1 MLGFDGQLLTRRTG
15 APGLMR
21 IELRLLGRFA
31 AVVQGSEPAVLAI
44 AAPRLRAVLA
54 YLAMQPAHAETRE
67 RLATLLWGD
76 STDRQARQSL
86 RQALVALRRELGPHA
101 DALEIE
107 RETIG
112 LVPARIAVD
121 ARELLALAERADAGA
136 AARALELHRGEFLD
150 GLELDVEPFA
160 AWLRTERTR
169 IAAAAARLFE
179 AGAVA
184 ADAAGR
190 GAEAITLA
198 ERLAALDPARE
209 HAQRL
214 VLRLTARH
222 RGREAAL
229 ARADALKI
237 FLREQLDAPP
247 ESETAAL
254 IASIRAMPPS
264 PAARTA
270 PEAPAAEPAPI
281 APGPALPPAQ
291 ASPPRRT
298 LTLGRGALA
307 AAIIGGLALAGIAY
321 DRAGTVAPNTQ
332 PDRAADPS
340 WRSPL
345 IPGAGP
351 DRKALASQGLHALVV
366 LPFDGEGALAAQG
379 DRLAGDVINA
389 LSRVPGMRVI
399 SRSTSRLFRDKP
411 VDVAAVGAELG
422 VRFVVEGSV
431 RREGETL
438 RIDVALTDAKTRLQ
452 VWTQRFERGKAESF
466 AVQDDIARAIARH
479 LHLEIM
485 GEADRSVPP
494 AAEKKPGAPE
504 VQALLAR
511 GWGAMLQ
518 IAAAG
523 TSSGADR
530 YFEEALKRDPENVSA
545 LIGLGGYHVTVVAM
559 FLVADTEPHLVQAE
573 SLLGRAIAKSPSS
586 SMAHYFQGI
595 VHKTRARPNEALASF
610 ARTVELNPSFSL
622 AHAQIGHVLS
632 RIGRLPEALEHIRYA
647 IRLSPKDPNLALWSL
662 FGGQIELERGDDTAA
677 LDWLRRAAALD
688 PKSPF
693 IEATLAAALALTG
706 DKAGA
711 AEHAAKTRALA
722 PWLTTE
728 KMAARLVGL
737 SDQGGQP
744 RRLLKGLKLA
754 FDEPS

>member
-1 MLGFDGQLLTRRTG
+1 
-15 APGLMR
+15 
-21 IELRLLGRFA
+21 
-31 AVVQGSEPAVLAI
+31 
-44 AAPRLRAVLA
+44 
-54 YLAMQPAHAETRE
+54 
-67 RLATLLWGD
+67 LATLLWGD
-76 STDRQARQSL
+76 SSDRQARQSL
-86 RQALVALRRELGPHA
+86 RQALVALRRELGPYA

-112 LVPARIAVD
+112 LVPTRVAVD
-121 ARELLALAERADAGA
+121 ARELLALAERPGGAA
-136 AARALELHRGEFLD
+136 AARALELYRGEFLD
-150 GLELDVEPFA
+150 GLELEAEPFA
-160 AWLRTERTR
+160 EWLRAERAR

-179 AGAVA
+179 AGANA

-190 GAEAITLA
+190 GAEAIALA

-214 VLRLTARH
+214 LLRLTARH

-229 ARADALKI
+229 ARAEALKAL
-237 FLREQLDAPP
+237 LREQLDVPP
-247 ESETAAL
+247 EPETAAL
-254 IASIRAMPPS
+254 IASIRAMPAS
-264 PAARTA
+264 PAARAGVT
-270 PEAPAAEPAPI
+270 EAPAAEVVAAAPPAP
-281 APGPALPPAQ
+281 A
-291 ASPPRRT
+291 PRRT
-298 LTLGRGALA
+298 WTLGRGALA
-307 AAIIGGLALAGIAY
+307 AAVIGGLGLAAIAY
-321 DRAGTVAPNTQ
+321 DRAGTVGPHPQAE
-332 PDRAADPS
+332 RAGDPS

-345 IPGAGP
+345 VPGAGP
-351 DRKALASQGLHALVV
+351 DRKALAAQGIHALVV

-379 DRLAGDVINA
+379 DRLAGDLINA
-389 LSRVPGMRVI
+389 LARVPGMRVI

-431 RREGETL
+431 RLEGETL

-452 VWTQRFERGKAESF
+452 VWTQRFERAKSESF

-494 AAEKKPGAPE
+494 TAEKKPGE
-504 VQALLAR
+504 IQALLAR

-518 IAAAG
+518 IAALG
-523 TSSGADR
+523 TASGADR
-530 YFEEALKRDPENVSA
+530 YFEEVLKRDPENVSA
-545 LIGLGGYHVTVVAM
+545 LIGLGGYHATVVAM
-559 FLVADTEPHLVQAE
+559 FFVADTEPHLAKAE
-573 SLLGRAIAKSPSS
+573 ALLGRAIAKSPGS
-586 SMAHYFQGI
+586 SMAHYFQG
-595 VHKTRARPNEALASF
+595 VLLKTRGRPNEALASF

-622 AHAQIGHVLS
+622 AYAQIGHVLS

-647 IRLSPKDPNLALWSL
+647 IRLSPRDPNLALWSL
-662 FGGQIELERGDDTAA
+662 FGGQIELERGDDAAA
-677 LDWLRRAAALD
+677 LEWLRRAAALD

-693 IEATLAAALALTG
+693 IQASLAAALALQG

-728 KMAARLVGL
+728 KMIARLVGL

-744 RRLLKGLKLA
+744 KRLLKGLKLA
-754 FDEPS
+754 FDVPS